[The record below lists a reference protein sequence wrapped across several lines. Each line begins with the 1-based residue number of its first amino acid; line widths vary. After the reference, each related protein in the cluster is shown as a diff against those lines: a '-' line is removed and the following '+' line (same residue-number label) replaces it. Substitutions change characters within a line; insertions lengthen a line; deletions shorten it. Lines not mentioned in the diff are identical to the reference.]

1 MQFETYM
8 MLPLTF
14 AVIFS
19 GVLVFYYLNIKH
31 KEKMELLK
39 HGSGFDTKISL
50 LVLKYSVLSKGIFLI
65 SIGVGIALA
74 RILTVKFEA
83 LNDFSTYLI
92 ALLLSGGIGLI
103 LYYKI
108 IKKENHL

>member
-1 MQFETYM
+1 MNNCKLRIKINQLFV
-8 MLPLTF
+8 TF
-14 AVIFS
+14 FPKRES
-19 GVLVFYYLNIKH
+19 KLY
-31 KEKMELLK
+31 
-39 HGSGFDTKISL
+39 
-50 LVLKYSVLSKGIFLI
+50 KYSVLSKGIFLI
-65 SIGVGIALA
+65 SIGIGIAIA
-74 RILTVKFEA
+74 RVLTLEFEV

>member
-1 MQFETYM
+1 MKFETYM
-8 MLPLTF
+8 MLPLTL

-19 GVLVFYYLNIKH
+19 GILVFYYLNIKH
-31 KEKMELLK
+31 KERMELLK
-39 HGSGFDTKISL
+39 NGSGLDTKISL

-65 SIGVGIALA
+65 SIGIGIAIA
-74 RILTVKFEA
+74 RVLTLEFEV